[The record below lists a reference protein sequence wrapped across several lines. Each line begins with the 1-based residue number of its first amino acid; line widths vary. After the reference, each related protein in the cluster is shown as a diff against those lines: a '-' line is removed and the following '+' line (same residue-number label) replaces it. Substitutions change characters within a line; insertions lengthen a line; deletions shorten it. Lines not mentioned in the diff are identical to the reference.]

1 MPETR
6 TEAGKRMLN
15 RRIAR
20 RSGLF
25 SGPYRRSIGVSSA
38 GTEAFCTSVAE
49 ADVYSNQKTPEGD
62 SVG

>member
-1 MPETR
+1 
-6 TEAGKRMLN
+6 MLN

-49 ADVYSNQKTPEGD
+49 ADIYSNQKTPEGD